1 MPENDIRIAAKLAKL
16 HVLAIT
22 NTESDLAIREKCDG
36 LCMNYYIVIFKIYS
50 HTINNFIIKFKVKIK
65 IISLHLHYES
75 QDMF

>member
-1 MPENDIRIAAKLAKL
+1 MVSFIIYML
-16 HVLAIT
+16 HLCL
-22 NTESDLAIREKCDG
+22 NHIREKCDG